1 MTAEMDKQNRRAAR
15 ILRQFGRYVSEAA
28 AQSSLD
34 TPAIERRNPKAHK
47 QIKARVGW
55 RLLAKNGKGRK

>member
-1 MTAEMDKQNRRAAR
+1 MSSAMDKQNRRAAR
-15 ILRQFGRYVSEAA
+15 ILRNFGRYVSEAYA
-28 AQSSLD
+28 NLE

-55 RLLAKNGKGRK
+55 RLLAKGIK